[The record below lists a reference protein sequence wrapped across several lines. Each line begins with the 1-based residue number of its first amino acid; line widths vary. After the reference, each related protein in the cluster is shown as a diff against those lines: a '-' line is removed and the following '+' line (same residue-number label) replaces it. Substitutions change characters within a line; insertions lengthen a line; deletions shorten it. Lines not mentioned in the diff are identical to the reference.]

1 MQENEALDE
10 LQTTRKK
17 PIYPVKEGLRSYLAK
32 HGRERRLPV
41 TYEEL
46 LDYSVSVPLR
56 DSAGKDTLWETVA
69 YPQPDMQRISKA
81 LTQIY
86 GILKTDGEWSAVDN
100 LYMDRIDFCT
110 FGNSHPF
117 RIRIVNVHNDN
128 QDYYYIK
135 KADASRVYGLELE
148 HLLSPNRMHYLT
160 YGQTLVEEH
169 VIGIPGDAFI
179 RDWLDNPQ
187 ISRIRL
193 AKELVKFNERCFLRL
208 LGDMRSY
215 NFVVDITPDFE
226 GFQLRIRPMDFDQQS
241 YQGRKHAYLPQ
252 FFKSNN
258 ELVFFCLNNLI
269 KETAYQYQLEEHAM
283 MTRRINLI
291 HKRLRMLLAE
301 MSDDTISEQEN
312 VEQLR
317 AELADHHERKAFLK
331 ANSMGGIVRE
341 SLHTIL
347 DHSAIPADKSSPL
360 RLDIDEVQ
368 DSE

>member
-1 MQENEALDE
+1 MQDDPHLDE

-17 PIYPVKEGLRSYLAK
+17 PIYPLKDGLRSYMIR
-32 HGRERRLPV
+32 HGREMDLPV

-56 DSAGKDTLWETVA
+56 DADGNDTLWETVA
-69 YPQPDMQRISKA
+69 YPQPEMSRIAKA

-86 GILKTDGEWSAVDN
+86 GLLKTNGDWSAVDH

-128 QDYYYIK
+128 PDYYYIK

-148 HLLSPNRMHYLT
+148 HLLSPNRMHYMT
-160 YGQTLVEEH
+160 YQQTLVEEH
-169 VIGIPGDAFI
+169 VIGIPGDVFI
-179 RDWLDNPQ
+179 NEWLDNPQ

-226 GFQLRIRPMDFDQQS
+226 SFQLRIRPMDFDQQS
-241 YQGRKHAYLPQ
+241 YQGRKHVYLPQ

-258 ELVFFCLNNLI
+258 ALVFFCLNNLI

-291 HKRLRMLLAE
+291 HQRLRMLLAE
-301 MSDDTISEQEN
+301 MSDDVISEPEN
-312 VEQLR
+312 VEQLKH
-317 AELADHHERKAFLK
+317 ELADHHERKDFLK
-331 ANSMGGIVRE
+331 ANSMGEIVRE

-347 DHSAIPADKSSPL
+347 DRSVVPADKGSPL
-360 RLDIDEVQ
+360 RLDLEE
-368 DSE
+368 S